1 MDTLTIIWVA
11 LPLFVG
17 FSIYLLPKLS
27 RVLALLVSL
36 ASLAYGL
43 RYAFSAEPLTLEL
56 IDSFG
61 VSLFVDQLSG
71 FFILTNAVVTAAV
84 ILYCWSSGK
93 GAFFYTQAI
102 ILHGSVNSVFLC
114 ADLIS
119 VYVALEVIGIAAFLL
134 IVYPRTDRSIWV
146 GLRYLFV
153 SNTAML
159 FYLLGTALVYQSTRS
174 FSFAALENAPTEAIA
189 LIFIGLLAKGGIFV
203 SGLWL
208 PLTHGESESPVSA
221 LLSGAV
227 VKTGVFPLVRFA
239 LILPELDPLVRLFGV
254 LTALFGVAFAVFAKD
269 TKRILAFHTVS
280 QLGFIL
286 AAPAVGGFYALT
298 HGLVKSA
305 LFLIAGKLPSRDLK
319 FLKKHPIPTSLWI
332 ALAIASFSISGFPLL
347 SGFGAKVLTTKNLL
361 PWQVIGMN
369 VAAFGTAVSFAKFIF
384 LPHEPSLAFSNG
396 AAAKGLS
403 LNGTTSNG
411 TANNGTASNGASL
424 NGAAAH
430 GKANNG
436 AVVQATAD
444 SSSGNSSGNRSS
456 ASSVLLPGVSFW
468 LAMVVLLGGLV
479 LANVFYYDAYSL
491 ENIVKPL
498 VTIGLGWAAY
508 LLIFQKLSVKLPRV
522 AEQFDHLIGAMSLM
536 LMLLFWMVLA

>member
-1 MDTLTIIWVA
+1 MNKLTIIWIA

-17 FSIYLLPKLS
+17 FSIYLLPQLS
-27 RVLALLVSL
+27 RILALAVSL
-36 ASLAYGL
+36 VSLAYGL
-43 RYAFSAEPLTLEL
+43 WFVFVPEPLTLEL
-56 IDSFG
+56 VGSFG

-84 ILYCWSSGK
+84 ILYCWSSDK
-93 GAFFYTQAI
+93 GSFFYTQAI
-102 ILHGSVNSVFLC
+102 ILHGSVNSVFIC

-134 IVYPRTDRSIWV
+134 IAYPRTERSIWV

-159 FYLLGTALVYQSTRS
+159 FYLLGTALVYQANH
-174 FSFAALENAPTEAIA
+174 SFAFTALENAPSAAIA
-189 LIFIGLLAKGGIFV
+189 LIFLGLLAKGGIFV

-227 VKTGVFPLVRFA
+227 VKTGVFPLIRFA

-254 LTALFGVAFAVFAKD
+254 MTALFGVGFAVFAKD

-305 LFLIAGKLPSRDLK
+305 LFLIAGKLPSRELK
-319 FLKKHPIPTSLWI
+319 VLQKNPIPTSLWI

-369 VAAFGTAVSFAKFIF
+369 IAALGTAISFAKFIF
-384 LPHEPSLAFSNG
+384 LPHARPPKDLESA
-396 AAAKGLS
+396 
-403 LNGTTSNG
+403 
-411 TANNGTASNGASL
+411 
-424 NGAAAH
+424 
-430 GKANNG
+430 
-436 AVVQATAD
+436 
-444 SSSGNSSGNRSS
+444 
-456 ASSVLLPGVSFW
+456 ASSPGTGFW
-468 LAMVVLLGGLV
+468 LAIVLLLGGLV
-479 LANVFYYDAYSL
+479 FSNVFYYDAYSL
-491 ENIVKPL
+491 QNVVKPL
-498 VTIGLGWAAY
+498 ATIGVGWLAY
-508 LLIFQKLSVKLPRV
+508 ILVFQKLSVKLPRA
-522 AEQFDHLIGAMSLM
+522 AEQFDHLIGTMSLT
-536 LMLLFWMVLA
+536 LILLFWIVLA